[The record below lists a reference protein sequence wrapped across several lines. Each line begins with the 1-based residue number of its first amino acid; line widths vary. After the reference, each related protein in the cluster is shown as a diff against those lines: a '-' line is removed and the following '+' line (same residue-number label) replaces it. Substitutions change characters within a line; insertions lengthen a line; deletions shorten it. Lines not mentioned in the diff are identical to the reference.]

1 MISKKSIFGL
11 AVGLAAWNFAAAAS
25 CIVVGDKTAKVKS
38 SAGEKSPVFLATDCA
53 SLRAISGKAMVSWV
67 SREGKVSFAP
77 IGVNGPERQPTVGSE
92 ERSGNVVWAE
102 LSSTRQT
109 RRPAFM
115 RAFGDEKAVPV
126 YLPQDGIL
134 IRPKVGESLKVFSV
148 VDGIELL
155 VMDSRE
161 IQPFLI
167 TRETLKLGS
176 TYQLE
181 WNKAGNIEKEKW
193 KLLGSTESLR
203 LDTQYKEVQDA
214 DLDQEQRRVVTAML
228 FEQLKLP
235 TNMQIVLS
243 SDLDN

>member
-1 MISKKSIFGL
+1 MLLKSVFVLVAGL
-11 AVGLAAWNFAAAAS
+11 SLSSFAGATS
-25 CIVVGDKTAKVKS
+25 CIVVGEKTAKVKS
-38 SAGEKSPVFLATDCA
+38 SAGEKSPVFLTNDCA

-67 SREGKVSFAP
+67 SRDGKVSFAP
-77 IGVNGPERQPTVGSE
+77 IGVNGPERQPTAGSE

-102 LSSTRQT
+102 LTSTRQT

-126 YLPQDGIL
+126 YLPEAGIL
-134 IRPKVGESLKVFSV
+134 IKPKVGESLKVFSV
-148 VDGIELL
+148 EDGVETL

-161 IQPFLI
+161 VQPFLI
-167 TRETLKLGS
+167 SRETLKLGT

-181 WNKAGNIEKEKW
+181 WTKAGNIEKEKW

-214 DLDQEQRRVVTAML
+214 DLDQEQRKVVTAML

-235 TNMQIVLS
+235 TNMRITLS